1 MRTRKPVFASL
12 WGGDFCPED
21 TQWFLFEDRNFIG
34 ADVHIDEIV
43 AATQNLLKNPEER
56 EVSVAVS
63 RLRFP
68 EGKDAQLIMWLRQ
81 L

>member
-1 MRTRKPVFASL
+1 M
-12 WGGDFCPED
+12 
-21 TQWFLFEDRNFIG
+21 
-34 ADVHIDEIV
+34 HIDEIV

-81 L
+81 HQLSRETLGDILSHWLL